1 MNKGLLIILV
11 LVGAVGLLFLCGVVK
26 PVKRVEPP
34 VVTAVEEPTI
44 EERGEDYMLANEKM
58 TGDLSSLEDRD
69 YVNPEDSQPVDG
81 VVGFGGDAG
90 SAL

>member
-11 LVGAVGLLFLCGVVK
+11 LVGAVGLLCLCGVVK
-26 PVKRVEPP
+26 PIKRVEPP
-34 VVTAVEEPTI
+34 VVAAVEETTI
-44 EERGEDYMLANEKM
+44 EEQGEGYMLTDNGM
-58 TGDLSSLEDRD
+58 TGDLTSLEERD
-69 YVNPEDSQPVDG
+69 YVNQEDAQPVDG

>member
-11 LVGAVGLLFLCGVVK
+11 LIGAVGLLCLCGIAK

-34 VVTAVEEPTI
+34 VVAAVEEPTI
-44 EERGEDYMLANEKM
+44 EERGEGYMLADEGM
-58 TGDLSSLEDRD
+58 TGDLTSLEERD
-69 YVNPEDSQPVDG
+69 YVNPEEAQPVDG